1 MSIRAPR
8 SARAASSPSV
18 PGLGLV
24 EVVLLLSAIGLGVT
38 VALPIALRQTAARE
52 RQTAARETTQAAE
65 QLARTL
71 RQARSRAALLERP
84 VSVEIEPAG
93 LSSFYTAYVRLR
105 DTLAETP
112 ARPGEVAAVGIPFDS
127 YRQGIQG
134 TALPRRVRFAVGRA
148 PQSRRGQRPPPALAL
163 PANPIVFQPDG
174 AVRWP
179 AGPRGESGTIFLSH
193 AKHDEEVRAVSISRA
208 GSVGVWRL
216 EGGVWR

>member
-38 VALPIALRQTAARE
+38 VALPIALQ
-52 RQTAARETTQAAE
+52 QTAARETTQAAE

-84 VSVEIEPAG
+84 VSVEIEPVG
-93 LSSFYTAYVRLR
+93 LSGFYTAYVRLR